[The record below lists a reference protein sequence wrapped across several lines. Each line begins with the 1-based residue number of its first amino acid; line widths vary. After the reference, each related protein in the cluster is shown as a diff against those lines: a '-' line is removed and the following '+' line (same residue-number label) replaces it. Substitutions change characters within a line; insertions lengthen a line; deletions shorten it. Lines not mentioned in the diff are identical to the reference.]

1 MSLSTRSLRT
11 PRTLA
16 LGASFVALAALLP
29 LDVGCNCSPDEDPL
43 LVSANLVLDGTGPM
57 CVAETQRYL
66 AYWDPSA
73 PRPAMSQIE
82 VEVSDS
88 GLAYVLEDGVLEHQ
102 GSAAELSITCVR
114 AGTHMVSVEGYEET
128 AEGRRVFG
136 TRTLTIRCELCDDGG
151 MRDGGAADGGG
162 GGIRP
167 AEGFGGTLLMDRR
180 DDHVDSSGPG
190 SVGYT
195 GAEVDVVA
203 MGSEVEM
210 QSLADADIDFNN
222 STYECGES
230 AGAMFTVCTPAPLDM
245 PGGDLVTFV
254 LDVGE
259 RVPSAD
265 PTWSYIY
272 ALVLDSNGDPADDYV
287 PDPAFPFDYFR
298 GTDRWYELRWD
309 AATAAWSLVVTQ
321 LDSASA
327 RANVE
332 STARVVVEGARVTFF
347 VSRTELP
354 ALVAGFRVSAFRHDG
369 SFTVDTRG
377 GDTSLTP
384 VLPLLPA
391 GCGFLGAEC
400 RNDALDRGRAGA
412 LESCGAEHECVLE
425 IASGTFNGTCMS
437 STAATCGPGASPCA
451 AGLTCAQPSPELL
464 GRCLDEPQLDCLC
477 ATESGRRIYGI
488 CASR

>member
-1 MSLSTRSLRT
+1 MSPLVPGALDVDG
-11 PRTLA
+11 PRTTC
-16 LGASFVALAALLP
+16 LGESVSLTVSWRGMGARFAD
-29 LDVGCNCSPDEDPL
+29 LDVASTNTVARAQLSPN
-43 LVSANLVLDGTGPM
+43 ALDGPDAAATLEVRCVGVGSETLQLRATEDTTGERRLLAEENVTVE
-57 CVAETQRYL
+57 CVA
-66 AYWDPSA
+66 
-73 PRPAMSQIE
+73 
-82 VEVSDS
+82 
-88 GLAYVLEDGVLEHQ
+88 
-102 GSAAELSITCVR
+102 
-114 AGTHMVSVEGYEET
+114 
-128 AEGRRVFG
+128 
-136 TRTLTIRCELCDDGG
+136 CDDGG
-151 MRDGGAADGGG
+151 RPDAGVDGS
-162 GGIRP
+162 IPSRRP

-321 LDSASA
+321 LDSAGA